1 MHAYVHASFMHTYR
15 QMGACFLCPLFYGLA
30 PPYFI
35 TQSSY
40 PLFLLCRIFFSF
52 SFFPRSFPSSSL
64 ILQKIKVLLLL
75 LLLLLLQK
83 NNYNNLLIK
92 STKLVYQIEKFNS
105 LRPAMSCIFPFIFT
119 CLPINLPCPF
129 HSNNNNN
136 NN

>member
-1 MHAYVHASFMHTYR
+1 MHTCTLRSCTHIGRLGTCY
-15 QMGACFLCPLFYGLA
+15 LCPLFYGLA

-35 TQSSY
+35 TQSSS
-40 PLFLLCRIFFSF
+40 LFLFCVVFFLFF
-52 SFFPRSFPSSSL
+52 SFFPPFFSL
-64 ILQKIKVLLLL
+64 FNSCSTENKSIIVIIIITE
-75 LLLLLLQK
+75 K

-119 CLPINLPCPF
+119 CLLINLPCPF